1 MTPFWGVIGSHTHVH
16 TVGCVFMIHLP
27 CLNKQ
32 AYHGWGSGRGSS
44 QCQGPRRC
52 VCMPNRSFFFGRLC
66 LSINQSVNHT
76 HAYWPS
82 FFFFFQLFLLLLGS
96 QPCVGR
102 RRRPVPSSICGG
114 GGGGGGAS
122 SSGQVHLEP
131 YGHMTRSTSARKA
144 CTPPGRPAA
153 SIRGGTTG
161 RSSPQ
166 QTIMQPWEKCWN
178 LGFWECQSINQGI
191 AVPSEVGNADM
202 DRCSSLQALII
213 PRSFLEFPRPV
224 AMWPPPL
231 PGGPYPFHAI

>member
-1 MTPFWGVIGSHTHVH
+1 MDGARVADHHNARARADVCACQT
-16 TVGCVFMIHLP
+16 
-27 CLNKQ
+27 
-32 AYHGWGSGRGSS
+32 AASS
-44 QCQGPRRC
+44 LGGYVCQ
-52 VCMPNRSFFFGRLC
+52 
-66 LSINQSVNHT
+66 SINQSIT
-76 HAYWPS
+76 HMRTGPS
-82 FFFFFQLFLLLLGS
+82 FFFFGFFLLLLGS

-102 RRRPVPSSICGG
+102 RRRPVPSLRRRRRRRRRGGQFQRPSSPGTLRAYDTQHKRKKSMHAARPTGSID
-114 GGGGGGAS
+114 
-122 SSGQVHLEP
+122 Q
-131 YGHMTRSTSARKA
+131 
-144 CTPPGRPAA
+144 
-153 SIRGGTTG
+153 GGTTG

-166 QTIMQPWEKCWN
+166 QTIMQPWDKCWN